1 LRDRRKWKVI
11 EIFKPPQTFSRALDP
26 AADKTH
32 DLG

>member
-11 EIFKPPQTFSRALDP
+11 EIFKPPQAFARALDP
-26 AADKTH
+26 AADKAH